1 MSNKEIYNNAFMD
14 AFGVEEEALN
24 GEFTSEN
31 VPSWD
36 SMRKL
41 NLLNMLE
48 DEFNIMLNTSEML
61 EFSSYEKGKEILAK
75 HNIVIE

>member
-1 MSNKEIYNNAFMD
+1 MNNKEIYNNAFME
-14 AFGVEEEALN
+14 AFGVEEETLN
-24 GEFTSEN
+24 EEFTSEK
-31 VPSWD
+31 VSSWD

-41 NLLNMLE
+41 NLLNILE
-48 DEFNIMLNTSEML
+48 DEFNVMFNTNEML